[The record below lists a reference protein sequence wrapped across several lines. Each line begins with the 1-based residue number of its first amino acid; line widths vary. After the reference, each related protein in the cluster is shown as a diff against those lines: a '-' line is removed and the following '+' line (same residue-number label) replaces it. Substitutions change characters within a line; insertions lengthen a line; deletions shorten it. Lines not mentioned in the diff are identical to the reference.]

1 MNTLFS
7 TNGVYSTFVKGL
19 LLAILIA
26 LYVSV
31 REDIIN
37 ILHTGMCYMAPLYAM
52 MPRQLTQTLMQI
64 IYIVLTW
71 RFLIWVLV
79 PKTTTLKAT
88 HAI

>member
-1 MNTLFS
+1 MNSLFS
-7 TNGVYSTFVKGL
+7 LNGVYSSLVKGL

-26 LYVSV
+26 LYTLV
-31 REDIIN
+31 RSDIVN
-37 ILHTGMCYMAPLYAM
+37 ILQTGMCYMSPLYAM